1 MDIFLI
7 FLSGLFILLGI
18 VGSFLP
24 VIPGP
29 LTSWVGILILS
40 IAQSIFIDKIYLIVS
55 FIIAMAIF
63 VLDYFIPVL
72 GAKKFGGGRGSIIGS
87 SIGLICGIIFVGPF
101 GIFLGPFFGALIG
114 ELVVNR
120 KNKKG
125 AVKAA
130 IGSLIGFFTGVFL
143 KFVVSITF
151 AFFYI
156 KSLLNI
162 NINDLL
168 FWAFTSIN
176 FQLIQKSLFKIKI
189 SIFVIKIN

>member
-24 VIPGP
+24 IIPGP
-29 LTSWVGILILS
+29 LTSWMGILILS
-40 IAQSIFIDKIYLIVS
+40 ITQSIFIDKIYLMIS

-72 GAKKFGGGRGSIIGS
+72 GATKFGGSIGSIIGS
-87 SIGLICGIIFVGPF
+87 SIGLVCGIIFIGPF
-101 GIFLGPFFGALIG
+101 GIFLGPFLGALLG

-125 AVKAA
+125 ALKAA
-130 IGSLIGFFTGVFL
+130 IGSLIGFLTGVFL
-143 KFVVSITF
+143 KFVVSIAF
-151 AFFYI
+151 AFFYL
-156 KSLLNI
+156 KSLMNFK
-162 NINDLL
+162 INDLL
-168 FWAFTSIN
+168 F
-176 FQLIQKSLFKIKI
+176 
-189 SIFVIKIN
+189 